1 MSFETMNTPS
11 IYIIILNWNQYDLT
25 KDCLL
30 SLKDCRY
37 DNYEIVV
44 VDNGSID
51 GSADRIRQEFSN
63 VIVIQNKTN
72 LGFSGGNNTGI
83 EYALK
88 RNANYIYLL
97 NNDTEVHPDFLN
109 KAREVIDVQKN
120 TVIVGSTCFYY
131 DDPNIVW
138 FSGGKMNWNTGD
150 VIDPRAGLPL
160 PKNNN
165 ESELV
170 DEVAG
175 AGMLVDAS
183 FLKLFGS
190 LDEKFFIY
198 FEETDLCRRAIN
210 QGYDVRWCSESKT
223 WHKVSKT
230 FGETSLIM
238 E

>member
-97 NNDTEVHPDFLN
+97 TIC
-109 KAREVIDVQKN
+109 KK
-120 TVIVGSTCFYY
+120 
-131 DDPNIVW
+131 
-138 FSGGKMNWNTGD
+138 
-150 VIDPRAGLPL
+150 
-160 PKNNN
+160 
-165 ESELV
+165 
-170 DEVAG
+170 
-175 AGMLVDAS
+175 
-183 FLKLFGS
+183 
-190 LDEKFFIY
+190 
-198 FEETDLCRRAIN
+198 
-210 QGYDVRWCSESKT
+210 
-223 WHKVSKT
+223 
-230 FGETSLIM
+230 
-238 E
+238 